1 MNTIVALATL
11 ATGLTAWIHVL
22 KVLSEYDDRR
32 NDDLAMIWVLTGVL
46 ILLPMLGCLTA
57 DLAVA
62 ARAIA
67 AWRRGDATG
76 ALRAFRGDRE
86 FWLVANGRG
95 DIWDFDTK
103 AEALKWVD
111 HRVACGEA
119 PAVWPVR
126 VESEESA

>member
-1 MNTIVALATL
+1 MTL
-11 ATGLTAWIHVL
+11 ANWFTPRRRKAESHRCETPTAP
-22 KVLSEYDDRR
+22 
-32 NDDLAMIWVLTGVL
+32 LA
-46 ILLPMLGCLTA
+46 A
-57 DLAVA
+57 QEVA
-62 ARAIA
+62 EAPECHPDPE
-67 AWRRGDATG
+67 RGSG

-126 VESEESA
+126 VETEESA

>member
-1 MNTIVALATL
+1 MTRANWFTPRRRRAETSRRTSVVPP
-11 ATGLTAWIHVL
+11 LTASEPV
-22 KVLSEYDDRR
+22 KVPEPRR
-32 NDDLAMIWVLTGVL
+32 S
-46 ILLPMLGCLTA
+46 PE
-57 DLAVA
+57 
-62 ARAIA
+62 
-67 AWRRGDATG
+67 DATG

-95 DIWDFDTK
+95 DVWGFDTK